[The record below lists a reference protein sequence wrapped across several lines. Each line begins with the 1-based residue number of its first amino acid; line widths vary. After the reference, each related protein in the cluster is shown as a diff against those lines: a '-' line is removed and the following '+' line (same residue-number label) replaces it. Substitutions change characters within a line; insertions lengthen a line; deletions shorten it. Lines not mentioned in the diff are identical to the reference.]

1 MNVIGIAVQPAWQDE
16 GCAIPTEPAEFQA
29 QFAEFHP
36 DARALL
42 AAVPEGALF
51 KWGLRDRDRLTNWVN
66 GKIAMLGDAAHP
78 MSPFLGQGAER
89 AMEVGDRT
97 STSLHSS

>member
-1 MNVIGIAVQPAWQDE
+1 MLLHYPVSRGKTMNVIGIAVQPAWQDE

-29 QFAEFHP
+29 QFVEFHP

-51 KWGLRDRDRLTNWVN
+51 KLGLRDRDPLPNWVRSEEQHSELQSILRLTYALFRLKN
-66 GKIAMLGDAAHP
+66 
-78 MSPFLGQGAER
+78 Q
-89 AMEVGDRT
+89 
-97 STSLHSS
+97 

>member
-16 GCAIPTEPAEFQA
+16 GWAIPTEPAEFQA

-51 KWGLRDRDRLTNWVN
+51 KWGLRDRDPLTNWVN
-66 GKIAMLGDAAHP
+66 GQIAMLGDAAQP
-78 MSPFLGQGAER
+78 MRWEARRGGKECVSQGR
-89 AMEVGDRT
+89 SRW
-97 STSLHSS
+97 